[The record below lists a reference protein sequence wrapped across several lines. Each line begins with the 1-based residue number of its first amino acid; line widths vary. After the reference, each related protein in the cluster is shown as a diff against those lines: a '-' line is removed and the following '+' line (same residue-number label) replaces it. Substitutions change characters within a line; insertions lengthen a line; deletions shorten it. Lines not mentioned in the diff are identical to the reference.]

1 MAMTEITVAW
11 FIVFFLVVC
20 SGFTCFVY
28 ADKWNRSATLLEFV
42 NAVLEPIRSNIDMH
56 CSCAMSCYGKCR
68 FKYVAPS
75 PDRSFPP
82 RKRLVFLGVFGVCW
96 IAVSVFWGYVHAV
109 GVIPSE
115 MYQIVVVVLT
125 WIIQALYL
133 VPILLVVESIF
144 RYIRSFHRICCAAA
158 LDTDGLLPEFQG
170 GCCEECR
177 SSLNSQLFDTLGG
190 SNDGWG
196 DCPASA
202 PVTMKY
208 PVPGIL
214 HLRRNSIRISDVAQ
228 LLPSPTFGGPGAS
241 PPPRFCFAAGSNPP
255 PGILVNP
262 EHGSVRFLGLGD
274 EDGGAVFE
282 GIVGRGGLVNQIT
295 TLGGARR
302 QGRGRIEEQGGMANS
317 SRVAGPR
324 GYKELTDDDAGHSI
338 SINVENHT
346 PQGASETMYDLS
358 IVAVNPSGKAIFP
371 LQIRFFE
378 ENFAPSGLN
387 YPKAVSKAP
396 GRAFGGAC
404 VDCQA
409 PSEYACAHCAG
420 REAACTICAGREI
433 VDWSGYR
440 LALSRSETSMRLCK
454 DCFLE

>member
-1 MAMTEITVAW
+1 
-11 FIVFFLVVC
+11 
-20 SGFTCFVY
+20 
-28 ADKWNRSATLLEFV
+28 
-42 NAVLEPIRSNIDMH
+42 MH

-75 PDRSFPP
+75 PDCSFSP

-96 IAVSVFWGYVHAV
+96 IAVSVCFGWYHAV
-109 GVIPSE
+109 GAIPSE
-115 MYQIVVVVLT
+115 AYPEWVVALT
-125 WIIQALYL
+125 WIFQALCL
-133 VPILLVVESIF
+133 VPILLVAESIF

-190 SNDGWG
+190 SDDGCG

-208 PVPGIL
+208 PVPGVL
-214 HLRRNSIRISDVAQ
+214 HLLRNSIRISDVAQ
-228 LLPSPTFGGPGAS
+228 LLPSPTFEGPGAS
-241 PPPRFCFAAGSNPP
+241 PPPRFCFAAGSNLP

-262 EHGSVRFLGLGD
+262 EDGSVRFLGLGD
-274 EDGGAVFE
+274 EDGGVVFE
-282 GIVGRGGLVNQIT
+282 GTVGRSGLVNQIT

-317 SRVAGPR
+317 SRVVGPR
-324 GYKELTDDDAGHSI
+324 GYKELTDDDDAAHSI

-346 PQGASETMYDLS
+346 PQGASEMVYDLS

-378 ENFAPSGLN
+378 ESFAPSGLN
-387 YPKAVSKAP
+387 YPHAVSKAP

-433 VDWSGYR
+433 VDWSGGYR
-440 LALSRSETSMRLCK
+440 LALSRSETCMRLCK